1 MKNNIVFFVGTTAE
15 LIKLFPIMQEMKKRK
30 VKFRVIASGQNKL
43 DDDIFS
49 ICNLGDVDYYLSD
62 GKIKQ
67 TTLGL
72 LLWFVRT
79 LLKGLF
85 SLKTVVDKKNG
96 DNNIFIVHGDTI
108 STVMGAIVGKWL
120 GFKVCHVESG
130 LRSYNIFKPF
140 PEELDRIIV
149 SKLSNIHCCPNSWAV
164 KNINDKKGLIID
176 TKQNTL
182 FDSLKFAL
190 NVDSES
196 EFIKNLIEEKY
207 FIFVLHRQENLYDEK
222 LVKKITTK
230 VINYANSNTKCLLIL
245 HSPTEI
251 TFNKIG
257 ILQEIYSNPNIITS
271 ERLGYFQFMK
281 IMAYSQFIVTDGGS
295 NQEESFYFG
304 KPCLILRKE
313 TERNEGLGHNV
324 LLSKLDYSII
334 DHFFSNINLYRKP
347 EIACD
352 VNPSEIIVN
361 NIVSPEETN
370 D

>member
-15 LIKLFPIMQEMKKRK
+15 LIKLFPVMQEMKKRN
-30 VKFRVIASGQNKL
+30 VKFRIIASGQNKL
-43 DDDIFS
+43 DNDIIS
-49 ICNLGDVDYYLSD
+49 ICNLGGVDYYLSD

-72 LLWFVRT
+72 LIWFVRT
-79 LLKGLF
+79 LFKGLF
-85 SLKTVVDKKNG
+85 SLKTVVDKKKG

-108 STVMGAIVGKWL
+108 STVMGAIVGKLL
-120 GFKVCHVESG
+120 GFKICHVESG
-130 LRSYNIFKPF
+130 LRSYNMLKPF

-164 KNINDKKGLIID
+164 KNINDKKGLIVD

-182 FDSLKFAL
+182 LDSLNFAL
-190 NVDSES
+190 NVDFES
-196 EFIKNLIEEKY
+196 EFIKKLIEEKY
-207 FIFVLHRQENLYDEK
+207 FIFVLHRQENLYDDQ

-230 VINYANSNTKCLLIL
+230 VFNYANSNIKCFIIL
-245 HSPTEI
+245 HSPTEM
-251 TFNKIG
+251 TFNKMG
-257 ILQEIYSNPNIITS
+257 LLQEIYDNPNIITS
-271 ERLGYFQFMK
+271 ERQGYFQFMK
-281 IMAYSQFIVTDGGS
+281 IMAHSQFIVTDGGS

-324 LLSKLDYSII
+324 LLSKLDESII
-334 DHFFSNINLYRKP
+334 DHFFNNIDFYRKP
-347 EIACD
+347 KISTD

-361 NIVSPEETN
+361 NIVSPEESN